1 MARNKVKLAWIA
13 NDATRRATLKKR
25 RKGLLKKVQE
35 LSILCGV
42 EACAIVY
49 GPNDRVPEVW
59 PTPPEAARVIARF
72 KSMPEMEQT
81 RKMVNQEGF
90 LRQRAMKL
98 LEQLRKQERENRE
111 IEMKL
116 LIREG
121 LRGQSYDN
129 LGIEEATCVSWM
141 LERKIKEIYDKLDEI
156 SSKLAVKQ
164 AAAAAAPPP
173 ALPPQVMV
181 PPPTAPP
188 PPYPPVAPTG
198 PVVPME
204 KTPVEQAMEALQRQ
218 NWFVDMMSPW
228 PEDFYQASQPM
239 DPYQPPPPASVDHTS
254 PWTDPSFP
262 FN

>member
-59 PTPPEAARVIARF
+59 PSPPEAARIVGRF
-72 KSMPEMEQT
+72 KSMPELEQT

-90 LRQRAMKL
+90 LRQRAVKL

-121 LRGQSYDN
+121 LKGRSFDN
-129 LGIEEATCVSWM
+129 LGIEEATCLSWM
-141 LERKIKEIYDKLDEI
+141 LERKVKEIYDKMDEI
-156 SSKLAVKQ
+156 RNK
-164 AAAAAAPPP
+164 PPAGP
-173 ALPPQVMV
+173 SALPPQVM
-181 PPPTAPP
+181 APP
-188 PPYPPVAPTG
+188 PAPAAPTG
-198 PVVPME
+198 PVVPKE

-228 PEDFYQASQPM
+228 PEDFYQPAQLM
-239 DPYQPPPPASVDHTS
+239 DPYQPPPPAPADHTS
-254 PWTDPSFP
+254 PWPDPSFP

>member
-59 PTPPEAARVIARF
+59 PSPPEAARIVGRF

-90 LRQRAMKL
+90 LRQRAVKL

-111 IEMKL
+111 MEMKL

-121 LRGQSYDN
+121 LKGRSFDN
-129 LGIEEATCVSWM
+129 LGIEDVTCLSWM
-141 LERKIKEIYDKLDEI
+141 LERKIKEIYDKMDEI
-156 SSKLAVKQ
+156 KNKVTVNQVAGGPSALPLQVM
-164 AAAAAAPPP
+164 APPP
-173 ALPPQVMV
+173 A
-181 PPPTAPP
+181 API
-188 PPYPPVAPTG
+188 G
-198 PVVPME
+198 PVVPKE
-204 KTPVEQAMEALQRQ
+204 KTTVEQAMEALQRQ
-218 NWFVDMMSPW
+218 NWFMDMMSPW
-228 PEDFYQASQPM
+228 PEDFYQPAQPM
-239 DPYQPPPPASVDHTS
+239 DPYQPPPPAPLDHTI
-254 PWTDPSFP
+254 PWPDPSFP